1 MTYIFTLEEEKK
13 IQNRFGLRFLA
24 KVQSL
29 LMPLASKWKMND
41 LQLVDSFSANVVFK
55 GHSAIFGP
63 SVMKFSNNAEEFISE
78 SNALDYLKG
87 QNVCR
92 VFAVDY
98 ENLVLLEEC
107 ICPGDMLF
115 LEKDLDKRLAV
126 FCDLFR
132 MIHVQK
138 SQKATDSNALRHY
151 KFYKDWV
158 FRIQSFMV
166 QQGDWEDVALHMS
179 KAKER
184 YIEVSQNYK
193 SEYLL
198 HGDFHYY
205 NILKGEGGYK
215 VIDPKGVIGHKV
227 FDIPRY
233 VLNEF
238 WDLEDQSLLD
248 ERMDYIFEFLNQEL
262 SISKEVLSKVL
273 YIEGAMGIS
282 WCVESG
288 ALISEKPDFLLKLEK
303 LEGYVQKYREK

>member
-1 MTYIFTLEEEKK
+1 MSYTFTLEEEKK
-13 IQNRFGLRFLA
+13 IQDRFGVRFLA
-24 KVQSL
+24 KVQGL
-29 LMPLASKWKMND
+29 LKPLAIKWKLSD
-41 LQLVDSFSANVVFK
+41 IKLVDSFSANLVFK

-63 SVMKFSNNAEEFISE
+63 SVMKFSNNAEEFIGE

-87 QNVCR
+87 QNICR

-107 ICPGDMLF
+107 ICPGDMLV

-126 FCDLFR
+126 FCNLFR
-132 MIHVQK
+132 TIHVQK
-138 SQKATDSNALRHY
+138 SQKSSDSNALRHY
-151 KFYKDWV
+151 KSYQDWV
-158 FRIQSFMV
+158 FRIQSYMV
-166 QQGDWEDVALHMS
+166 EQGDWEDVALHMS
-179 KAKER
+179 RAKEQ
-184 YIEVSQNYK
+184 YIEVSQNHK

-215 VIDPKGVIGHKV
+215 VIDPKGVIGHKI

-238 WDLEDQSLLD
+238 GDLEDQSLLD

-273 YIEGAMGIS
+273 YIEGAMAFS

-303 LEGYVQKYREK
+303 LEGYVQKYRQE